1 MGAHEEKGDQMA
13 NANGFDDKV
22 YEVQLDDYNLEY
34 GDFKGVADRQNGLW
48 DLYERNTAEEM
59 LRAEAA
65 GRTEGL
71 GTNGTGENLWARLP
85 RIEVIYHD
93 ADDEREG
100 GDHDAVD
107 RWTIRA
113 GLGGLR
119 TLYDDL
125 LGELATPAWHWYGM
139 GGDDHAYDYWPNG
152 MAMAVQFRDQLIE
165 AARSA
170 GMTGQHEVDDVR
182 DDLNRVYWLVRARW
196 EADQRRTAPGHEY
209 PGGFE
214 DFLDAK
220 EFGDREILGF

>member
-1 MGAHEEKGDQMA
+1 MS
-13 NANGFDDKV
+13 FDDAV

-48 DLYERNTAEEM
+48 DLYERNTNEEM
-59 LRAEAA
+59 IRAQAA
-65 GRTEGL
+65 GKTEGL

-85 RIEVIYHD
+85 RIEVTYHD

-107 RWTIRA
+107 RWTIRG

-165 AARSA
+165 AARGA

-196 EADQRRTAPGHEY
+196 EADARRAAEKEGR
-209 PGGFE
+209 E
-214 DFLDAK
+214 DMAGLEIAFDDFMTSE